1 MMAPPGAPPATQ
13 EQEGDSAVSS
23 STTAAAAD
31 VDLILD
37 PFKMKDDQ
45 EVSNNFPVC
54 RVPDSKLTVSSSG
67 VSYYLSWLQRS
78 GKDAQKSW
86 SDAVAFCK
94 TKCMELVSVDS
105 EGKAD
110 FLKEAVKEADVY
122 GFWTGAFFGL
132 EGRWQWQADGKA
144 VQASTWSQ
152 GGRLQGHSQPD
163 NYMGKASGGLTS
175 ERCAAVLNDWFGDG
189 SKGLHDFVCQEKLPF
204 VCQS

>member
-23 STTAAAAD
+23 STTSAAD

-45 EVSNNFPVC
+45 VSNNFPVC
-54 RVPDSKLTVSSSG
+54 RVPDSKLTVSSGG

-152 GGRLQGHSQPD
+152 GGRLQGHPQPD